1 MCFKNSTASD
11 GPAWSEARASDLE
24 VGIVRNTSSRE
35 GLSTPVCFRKCPNKG
50 SSNTRVSDRCAKLY
64 IVAVLPF
71 LGPAHNATV
80 RAMPYATRFF
90 RRSTNSAANHPAG
103 T

>member
-1 MCFKNSTASD
+1 M
-11 GPAWSEARASDLE
+11 
-24 VGIVRNTSSRE
+24 RNTSSRD
-35 GLSTPVCFRKCPNKG
+35 GLSTPVCSRKCPNNG

-80 RAMPYATRFF
+80 RAMRYATRFF
-90 RRSTNSAANHPAG
+90 KRSTHSAANHPAG
-103 T
+103 TYSATSRIISQVG